1 MLFFVDECLPRRLCT
16 QLAQLGHDVTYA
28 SDVCR
33 SAADDVVLALATSQG
48 RIMVTEDRDFGT
60 LTMRFGHLSIGVVIA
75 HVQEFPGDIDVV
87 VDLVTKSIHDLG
99 TALLGCLTT
108 VEPGRVR
115 QRALPSKP

>member
-1 MLFFVDECLPRRLCT
+1 MLFLVDECLPRRLCS

-28 SDVCR
+28 SDDCR
-33 SAADDVVLALATSQG
+33 SADDEVLLALATSQC

-60 LTMRFGHLSIGVVIA
+60 LTMRFGHPSVGVVIA
-75 HVQEFPGDIDVV
+75 HVQDFPGDIDSV

-99 TALLGCLTT
+99 TALLGYLTT

-115 QRALPSKP
+115 QRALPGKP